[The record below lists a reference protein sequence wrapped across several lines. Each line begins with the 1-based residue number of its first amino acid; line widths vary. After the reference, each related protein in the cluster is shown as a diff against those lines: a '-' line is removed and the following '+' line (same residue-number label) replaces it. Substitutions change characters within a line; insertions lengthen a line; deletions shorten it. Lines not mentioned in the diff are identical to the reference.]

1 MAGRYHVWDVG
12 LDGVIKSGSG
22 WLTAEKMMP
31 LGYEEEFGRDFD
43 KDGITGIPLV
53 VDANGDGL
61 VDGNGSY
68 RLFRD
73 GDAIDLVT
81 VAGQSLSDQTNPLW
95 DVSRAVITDDGFTV
109 LVEGSGR
116 LSDFYQVWNVDSDGV
131 IGGSSGWSTSTRLID
146 DGYVDLFA

>member
-1 MAGRYHVWDVG
+1 M
-12 LDGVIKSGSG
+12 
-22 WLTAEKMMP
+22 
-31 LGYEEEFGRDFD
+31 
-43 KDGITGIPLV
+43 
-53 VDANGDGL
+53 
-61 VDGNGSY
+61 
-68 RLFRD
+68 FRD

-95 DVSRAVITDDGFTV
+95 DVARAVIADDGFTV

-131 IGGSSGWSTSTRLID
+131 IGRLSGWSTSTRLID